1 MKLLNLIK
9 IQLYNYKK
17 SKRFPKI
24 KSCEDIENSI
34 RKWKQKT
41 KTIYDNKVEKVVI
54 LLGKSSAFLIVFQ
67 MFQQRQS
74 NISC

>member
-34 RKWKQKT
+34 GKWKQKT